1 MTFSAPHTIRPVQE
15 SRQSSTV
22 SRPIGSHLAPVWRE
36 SSTRS
41 FSRSSR
47 PRSNIQG
54 VNPYGDERRP
64 KVRSP
69 VRPAKP
75 VPALPACRLNRL
87 PVGNSP
93 LGHCFERRVEGPAEL
108 GQLVQRGRLH
118 PAGIEVA
125 PDKPVALGPAKCV
138 GQHLVRDTVQAI
150 VEVLVSTAAVA
161 ELDGYVTAGDFG
173 WLDDEGYLY
182 LADRRSDLII
192 SGGVNTYPA
201 EIEATL
207 MENEAVVDAAVIG
220 VPRF

>member
-1 MTFSAPHTIRPVQE
+1 
-15 SRQSSTV
+15 
-22 SRPIGSHLAPVWRE
+22 
-36 SSTRS
+36 
-41 FSRSSR
+41 
-47 PRSNIQG
+47 
-54 VNPYGDERRP
+54 
-64 KVRSP
+64 
-69 VRPAKP
+69 
-75 VPALPACRLNRL
+75 
-87 PVGNSP
+87 
-93 LGHCFERRVEGPAEL
+93 
-108 GQLVQRGRLH
+108 
-118 PAGIEVA
+118 
-125 PDKPVALGPAKCV
+125 
-138 GQHLVRDTVQAI
+138 